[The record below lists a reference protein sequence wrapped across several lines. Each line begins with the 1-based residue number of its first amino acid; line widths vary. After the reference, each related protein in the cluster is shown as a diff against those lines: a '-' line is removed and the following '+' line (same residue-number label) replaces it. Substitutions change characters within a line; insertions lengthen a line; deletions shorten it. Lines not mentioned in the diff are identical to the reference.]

1 MTITEL
7 YEWAMLNNCENL
19 DIEIQYRDGGGDYS
33 GTDDDLYLVVDD
45 KSSDYPKHTDKV
57 VIL

>member
-7 YEWAMLNNCENL
+7 YEWAMMNNCENL
-19 DIEIQYRDGGGDYS
+19 DIEIQYRDSGSDYS
-33 GTDDDLYLVVDD
+33 GTDKDLYLFIDNR
-45 KSSDYPKHTDKV
+45 YYTEHTEKV